1 MAANAA
7 CLPEVAT
14 AQAGCEWPGLGR
26 RQPAQLADGEIVLDQ
41 QITEPVPTAV
51 LHRRPGRHP
60 HPLPEHR
67 LGSQPADPLA
77 EVAKSAGR
85 VGVPVVALPDQV
97 EDAARRHGH
106 HRGQLFLHR
115 WPNVSCSPGCTP
127 MSKLAAEPGPHE
139 WRRSGRNRTVSTPR
153 PHHRTFETPR
163 LLSWRQA
170 AVDGARARSARSW
183 MSQTRRHTEQAGS
196 AYGVPAE
203 EKGQGEMDHV
213 GGDLAERRP
222 DPADPYGPDA
232 TGPVAGQADRREPH
246 DGGRYGAFNRCLTA
260 LGGGRAGG

>member
-51 LHRRPGRHP
+51 LHRCPGRHP

-85 VGVPVVALPDQV
+85 
-97 EDAARRHGH
+97 
-106 HRGQLFLHR
+106 
-115 WPNVSCSPGCTP
+115 
-127 MSKLAAEPGPHE
+127 
-139 WRRSGRNRTVSTPR
+139 
-153 PHHRTFETPR
+153 
-163 LLSWRQA
+163 
-170 AVDGARARSARSW
+170 
-183 MSQTRRHTEQAGS
+183 
-196 AYGVPAE
+196 
-203 EKGQGEMDHV
+203 
-213 GGDLAERRP
+213 
-222 DPADPYGPDA
+222 
-232 TGPVAGQADRREPH
+232 
-246 DGGRYGAFNRCLTA
+246 
-260 LGGGRAGG
+260 